1 MRLAKQKIYLS
12 RQTVFKKRGSDV
24 RTYRQEKWFH
34 ERLEFPKKRFLQRK
48 LQVLLFWQLVSFGK
62 MPLFSLKLGRDSLI
76 DCEHTEYLLPSMNF
90 SLQKKH
96 LESKMYLKR
105 PQMVQFTS
113 ISYFFVC
120 KIIKKKIV
128 YLFYLAQMCTLH
140 TIIIPINL

>member
-1 MRLAKQKIYLS
+1 MQDVPQNRRSTCHVKLS
-12 RQTVFKKRGSDV
+12 SRNGALTCGQTDRRNGSMNAWNFQRRDF
-24 RTYRQEKWFH
+24 YR
-34 ERLEFPKKRFLQRK
+34 
-48 LQVLLFWQLVSFGK
+48 QVLLFWQLVSFGK

-120 KIIKKKIV
+120 KIIKKKS
-128 YLFYLAQMCTLH
+128 CTYFILH
-140 TIIIPINL
+140 RCVRFTRLSYQ